1 MLIDALVDLALG
13 SHCVECGQPGRLAC
27 PACWAGLTT
36 EAIAVR
42 PDPPP
47 PGLGECWASGAYDGL
62 LRRAVIGHKEDGL
75 LGLSGLLG
83 ERLAL
88 AVRDGLRRA
97 PVIGG
102 STGVVLV
109 PVPSRPGADRARG
122 DDPLGRVVR
131 VAARRLRRDGTDVRT
146 MALLRSRGGVRDQAG
161 LDARARAENLAGSM
175 RAHRPAVERLAA
187 GSPRPHVVLCD
198 DVLTTGAT
206 AREGQRAL
214 GASGVPVSFV
224 AVVAAVERQF
234 SPPRPQSKDPKE
246 GRLLTS

>member
-27 PACWAGLTT
+27 PACTAGLST
-36 EAIAVR
+36 AGISVR

-47 PGLGECWASGAYDGL
+47 PGLVECWASGTYDGL

-75 LGLSGLLG
+75 LGLSRLLG

-88 AVRDGLRRA
+88 AVRDGLHRTPGVA
-97 PVIGG
+97 S

-122 DDPLGRVVR
+122 DDPLGRLVR
-131 VAARRLRRDGTDVRT
+131 IAARQLRAEGVDVRA

-161 LDARARAENLAGSM
+161 LDARARTDNLAGSM
-175 RAHRPAVERLAA
+175 RTHRRTVERLAVV
-187 GSPRPHVVLCD
+187 SPRPRVVLCD

-214 GASGVPVSFV
+214 TASGVPVSFV
-224 AVVAAVERQF
+224 AVVAAVERQL
-234 SPPRPQSKDPKE
+234 RPSRPVVGDPKA
-246 GRLLTS
+246 GGFLTS